1 MSFNKNFLSKS
12 PLASHGGPHSGEEK
26 WKQQKANY
34 DKYQNQLNKYK
45 VDSTSYVDKLKKFEN
60 FQNSKT
66 KYPDYYT
73 EGLRT
78 KRKRY
83 DNAVNYIKEQ
93 SKKGK
98 LNPEINY
105 SLLNPGSRIVSMNS
119 NNALSQKDVLKNF
132 SKNYVPK
139 PTKPT
144 RPVEVKNPGSSYKTK
159 PNPGERVYKEY
170 SYIGPGSFSID
181 PVTRQKVIK
190 NQTAKSL
197 MSK

>member
-1 MSFNKNFLSKS
+1 MSFNKKFLSKS
-12 PLASHGGPHSGEEK
+12 PLTSHGGPHSGEEK

-45 VDSTSYVDKLKKFEN
+45 VDSASHVEKLKKFEN

-66 KYPDYYT
+66 KYPNYYG
-73 EGLRT
+73 EGDKSRREKYT
-78 KRKRY
+78 
-83 DNAVNYIKEQ
+83 DAVNYIKNQ
-93 SKKGK
+93 SKKGNIK
-98 LNPEINY
+98 PEINY
-105 SLLNPGSRIVSMNS
+105 NLLY
-119 NNALSQKDVLKNF
+119 QKGITSYNDGIDQETMLKNF
-132 SKNYVPK
+132 YETYVPK
-139 PTKPT
+139 PTTLAKP
-144 RPVEVKNPGSSYKTK
+144 VKVQNPGSSYKAK
-159 PNPGERVYKEY
+159 PKPGERVYKEY

>member
-1 MSFNKNFLSKS
+1 MSFNKKFLSKS
-12 PLASHGGPHSGEEK
+12 PLKIHGDPHSGEEK
-26 WKQQKANY
+26 WKQQKTNY

-45 VDSTSYVDKLKKFEN
+45 VDSTSHVDKLKKFES

-66 KYPDYYT
+66 KYPAKLDDT
-73 EGLRT
+73 RE
-78 KRKRY
+78 RY
-83 DNAVNYIKEQ
+83 NKTVNYIKEE

-98 LNPEINY
+98 LNPKSSYDFFYNDF
-105 SLLNPGSRIVSMNS
+105 V
-119 NNALSQKDVLKNF
+119 NA

-139 PTKPT
+139 PTMPT
-144 RPVEVKNPGSSYKTK
+144 RPVEVKNPGSSYKAK

-190 NQTAKSL
+190 TQTAKSL